1 MLLTC
6 SVSHDISILTSGSSM
21 VVYELMGS
29 HDIIVHVVWDFMI
42 NMVSSRLALL
52 KDHP

>member
-6 SVSHDISILTSGSSM
+6 SVSHDLSSLASGSSM
-21 VVYELMGS
+21 VVYEMMGS
-29 HDIIVHVVWDFMI
+29 HDIIVNVVGHVMD

-52 KDHP
+52 NDHP